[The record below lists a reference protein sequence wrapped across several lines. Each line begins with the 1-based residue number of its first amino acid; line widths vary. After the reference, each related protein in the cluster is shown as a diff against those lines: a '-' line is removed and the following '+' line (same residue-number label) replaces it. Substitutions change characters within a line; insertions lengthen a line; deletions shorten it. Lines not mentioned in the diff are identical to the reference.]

1 LTCSLQSYAADGL
14 RPLTARAMRTH
25 SSPATYSPAVP
36 REALYELFF
45 TQSLDGFFIMMLD
58 EPVDWHEGADKDA
71 LLEYIFTHQRMTL
84 ANEAYA
90 RQYARPV
97 SSIIGMT
104 PRDFYSHDVDRGKS
118 GWRALLDAGYLHSET
133 DERRADGQPVRI
145 EGHYLVLRDQ
155 QGFVTGHIGIQRDI
169 TERHRAAEEVAQ
181 SREELRRLAAHLHT
195 VREEER
201 TRIARE
207 LHDEL
212 GQVLT
217 GLKLD
222 LSWLEHRLTRTSSR
236 DLGERAHD
244 LITRMDAV
252 MVSVR
257 RIITELRPSILD
269 ELGLAD
275 AIEWQAQDFAG
286 RTGLGLRLEIREEA
300 TSVGEPVASTF
311 FRTLQEALTN
321 VMRHAKARSV
331 SVEFFNEA
339 GVLTLRVTDDGGG
352 IPPEKVQGRQ
362 SLGLLGLRER
372 AAASGGTVTIT
383 PGQRGGTIV
392 ELKVP
397 LQSALS

>member
-1 LTCSLQSYAADGL
+1 
-14 RPLTARAMRTH
+14 MRTH
-25 SSPATYSPAVP
+25 SSPVTYSPAVP

-71 LLEYIFTHQRMTL
+71 LLEYIFSHQRMTL

-97 SSIIGMT
+97 SSLIGLT
-104 PRDFYSHDVDRGKS
+104 PRDFYAHDVQRGKS
-118 GWRALLDAGYLHSET
+118 GWRAMLDAGYLHSET
-133 DERRADGQPVRI
+133 DERRADGTPVRI
-145 EGHYLVLRDQ
+145 EGHYLVLRDHR
-155 QGFVTGHIGIQRDI
+155 GFVTGHIGIQSDI
-169 TERHRAAEEVAQ
+169 TDRHRAAEEVAQ

-244 LITRMDAV
+244 LMTRMDAV

-275 AIEWQAQDFAG
+275 AIEWQAQDFAA
-286 RTGLGLRLEIREEA
+286 RTGLRLRLEIREEA
-300 TSVGEPVASTF
+300 TSIGEPVASTF

-321 VMRHAKARSV
+321 VMRHANARSV
-331 SVEFFNEA
+331 GVEFFNDA
-339 GVLTLRVTDDGGG
+339 GVLTLRVIDDGVG
-352 IPPEKVQGRQ
+352 IAEAKLQGRQ
-362 SLGLLGLRER
+362 SFGLLGLRER
-372 AAASGGTVTIT
+372 AAASGGTVTIGAG
-383 PGQRGGTIV
+383 PRGGTTV
-392 ELKVP
+392 ELRVP
-397 LQSALS
+397 LNSAVS

>member
-1 LTCSLQSYAADGL
+1 
-14 RPLTARAMRTH
+14 MRTH
-25 SSPATYSPAVP
+25 SSATTGSAGVS

-58 EPVDWHEGADKDA
+58 EPIGWHEGADKDA
-71 LLEYIFTHQRMTL
+71 LLEYIFSHQRMTL

-90 RQYARPV
+90 RHYARPL

-104 PRDFYSHDVDRGKS
+104 PRDFYAHDIDRGKM
-118 GWRALLDAGYLHSET
+118 GWRAMLDAGYLHSET
-133 DERRADGQPVRI
+133 DERRADGTPVRI
-145 EGHYLVLRDQ
+145 EGHYLVLRDER
-155 QGFVTGHIGIQRDI
+155 GLVTGHIGIQSDI
-169 TERHRAAEEVAQ
+169 TGRHLAAAEVAQ
-181 SREELRRLAAHLHT
+181 SREELRELAAHLHT
-195 VREEER
+195 VRENER

-236 DLGERAHD
+236 ELGERARD
-244 LITRMDAV
+244 VIARMDAV

-275 AIEWQAQDFAG
+275 AIEWQTQDFAG
-286 RTGLGLRLEIREEA
+286 RTGIRLTLDIREDA
-300 TSVGEPVASTF
+300 TNVNEPIASTF

-321 VMRHAKARSV
+321 VMRHARARAV
-331 SVEFFNEA
+331 TVEFFNDA
-339 GVLTLRVTDDGGG
+339 GILTLRVIDDGCG
-352 IPPEKVQGRQ
+352 IPPEKHSGSH

-372 AAASGGTVTIT
+372 ASASGGSIQVSA
-383 PGQRGGTIV
+383 GQRGGTIV
-392 ELKVP
+392 ELRVP
-397 LQSALS
+397 LNSVVS

>member
-1 LTCSLQSYAADGL
+1 
-14 RPLTARAMRTH
+14 MRTH
-25 SSPATYSPAVP
+25 SSPVTYSPAVP

-71 LLEYIFTHQRMTL
+71 LLEYIFSHQRMTL

-97 SSIIGMT
+97 SSLIGLT
-104 PRDFYSHDVDRGKS
+104 PRDFYAHDVQRGKS
-118 GWRALLDAGYLHSET
+118 GWRAMLDAGYLHSET
-133 DERRADGQPVRI
+133 DERRADGTPVRI
-145 EGHYLVLRDQ
+145 EGHYLVLRDHR
-155 QGFVTGHIGIQRDI
+155 GFVTGHIGIQSDI
-169 TERHRAAEEVAQ
+169 TDRHRAAEEVAQ

-244 LITRMDAV
+244 LMTRMDAV

-275 AIEWQAQDFAG
+275 ASEWQAQDFAA
-286 RTGLGLRLEIREEA
+286 RTGLRLRLEIREEA
-300 TSVGEPVASTF
+300 TSIGEPVASTF

-321 VMRHAKARSV
+321 VMRHANARSV
-331 SVEFFNEA
+331 GVEFFNDA
-339 GVLTLRVTDDGGG
+339 GVLTLRVIDDGVG
-352 IPPEKVQGRQ
+352 IAEAKLQGRQ
-362 SLGLLGLRER
+362 SFGLLGLRER
-372 AAASGGTVTIT
+372 AAASGGTVTIGAG
-383 PGQRGGTIV
+383 PRGGTTV
-392 ELKVP
+392 ELRVP
-397 LQSALS
+397 LNSAVS

>member
-1 LTCSLQSYAADGL
+1 
-14 RPLTARAMRTH
+14 MRTH
-25 SSPATYSPAVP
+25 SSHATYSPAVP

-58 EPVDWHEGADKDA
+58 EPIDWHEGADKNA
-71 LLEYIFTHQRMTL
+71 LLDYIFSHQRMTL

-90 RQYARPV
+90 RHYARPL
-97 SSIIGMT
+97 SAIIGMT
-104 PRDFYSHDVDRGKS
+104 PRDFYAHDVERGKA
-118 GWRALLDAGYLHSET
+118 GWRAMLDAGYLHSET
-133 DERRADGQPVRI
+133 DERRGDGTPVRI

-155 QGFVTGHIGIQRDI
+155 RGLVTGHIGIQRDI
-169 TERHRAAEEVAQ
+169 TERHLAAEEIAR
-181 SREELRRLAAHLHT
+181 SREELRELAAHLHT

-244 LITRMDAV
+244 VITRLDAV

-275 AIEWQAQDFAG
+275 AIEWQAQDFA
-286 RTGLGLRLEIREEA
+286 RLTGIRLTLAINEQA
-300 TSVGEPVASTF
+300 TNVGEPAASTF

-321 VMRHAKARSV
+321 VMRHADARSV
-331 SVEFFNEA
+331 TVEFFNDA
-339 GVLTLRVTDDGGG
+339 GILTLRVIDDGCG
-352 IPPEKVQGRQ
+352 IPADKQGLR

-372 AAASGGTVTIT
+372 ASASGGTVAVGAG
-383 PGQRGGTIV
+383 PRGGTMV
-392 ELKVP
+392 ELRVP
-397 LQSALS
+397 LNSVIS